1 MSFNLNKVPVV
12 GKMMGGSHNQ
22 GQRASTPMYQITD
35 IGRKRLHGMASS
47 GPELVVLQIL
57 AMRSYPI
64 SSYEILN
71 AAGGQMDKDTLRVAL
86 TNLLGNNC
94 VQRPGF

>member
-12 GKMMGGSHNQ
+12 GKMMGGNQ
-22 GQRASTPMYQITD
+22 GHGQRASTPMYQITD

-71 AAGGQMDKDTLRVAL
+71 AAQGQIDKDTLRVAL
-86 TNLLGNNC
+86 TNLLGNSC
-94 VQRPGF
+94 VQRPGM